1 MTGVEADG
9 VEITQLT
16 DSEGTAELGMRKS
29 KLITVYDLRL
39 TMAWQGAFLPSGPL
53 LVVRLLLTIRS
64 TQRPPRMERSSPV
77 LWLLRE
83 CLFFSCSRPAFSRTP
98 VAR

>member
-9 VEITQLT
+9 VAITELT

-39 TMAWQGAFLPSGPL
+39 TMAWKGALHYLRSL
-53 LVVRLLLTIRS
+53 ASIYLV
-64 TQRPPRMERSSPV
+64 
-77 LWLLRE
+77 
-83 CLFFSCSRPAFSRTP
+83 
-98 VAR
+98 